1 MGVYM
6 PTWLRYLTRFAVG
19 LGATLI
25 SFVALVLLATL
36 AVYLAYGTLDTD
48 YNSSPPSI
56 IIVFFF
62 SPLLLLVSIILG
74 GVGVLLIDSP
84 QELLQSLN
92 SSIDPLHTLHSIG

>member
-1 MGVYM
+1 M

-25 SFVALVLLATL
+25 SFVVLVLLATL

-62 SPLLLLVSIILG
+62 SPLLLLMSIILG
-74 GVGVLLIDSP
+74 GVVGYRLKLPKSPLMIENQNEPLLKS
-84 QELLQSLN
+84 
-92 SSIDPLHTLHSIG
+92 T

>member
-74 GVGVLLIDSP
+74 GVVGYRLKLPKSPLMIENQNQPLLKS
-84 QELLQSLN
+84 
-92 SSIDPLHTLHSIG
+92 T